1 MLVVFDDTIAYM
13 VSNKK
18 LDPVVTEVFIRGRKL
33 NMSLVFTTRSYF
45 PFPKDIRLTHTH
57 YFIMKILN
65 KWELQNLSHNSSD
78 TDFKDFMNLCRKNH
92 TKP

>member
-13 VSNKK
+13 VSNNKI
-18 LDPVVTEVFIRGRKL
+18 DPVVTEVFIRGRKL

-45 PFPKDIRLTHTH
+45 AFPKDIRLTHTH

-65 KWELQNLSHNSSD
+65 K
-78 TDFKDFMNLCRKNH
+78 
-92 TKP
+92 

>member
-33 NMSLVFTTRSYF
+33 NMSLLFTTRSYF
-45 PFPKDIRLTHTH
+45 AFPKDTRLTHTH

-65 KWELQNLSHNSSD
+65 K
-78 TDFKDFMNLCRKNH
+78 
-92 TKP
+92 